1 MQPHDPKPGLGP
13 APPNLPPTPAVP
25 MAGADRVAA
34 QGPPPPEKSLG
45 TAKPQRRVGRFRS
58 RRARLLL
65 ALSAGVVALLCL
77 GGVGV
82 IVAVYDNATEIKR
95 TDPSVVLVN
104 FLGAYLTDRDDQE
117 AKLYTCKEDTDLSRL
132 SAFRDEVRK
141 TEGKFS
147 IGVMVSWKNLSVQ
160 TSGNHAS
167 GSVDIVRTISGGS
180 EETFDPWKFEMSDE
194 DGWRVCSARPD
205 S

>member
-1 MQPHDPKPGLGP
+1 M
-13 APPNLPPTPAVP
+13 
-25 MAGADRVAA
+25 
-34 QGPPPPEKSLG
+34 
-45 TAKPQRRVGRFRS
+45 
-58 RRARLLL
+58 
-65 ALSAGVVALLCL
+65 
-77 GGVGV
+77 

-117 AKLYTCKEDTDLSRL
+117 AELYTCKKNIDLSRL
-132 SAFRDEVRK
+132 GAFRDEVRR

-147 IGVMVSWKNLSVQ
+147 IGVMVSWKNLNVQ
-160 TSGNHAS
+160 ASGSHAS
-167 GSVDIVRTISGGS
+167 ASVDIVRTISGGS

-194 DGWRVCSARPD
+194 DGWRVCSASPA